1 MAKRPIFIS
10 SNETDSLVKVKEI
23 EFEWHAGL
31 SVSQKQKSIDAL
43 HDAAQK
49 ELNLNNILEISSKSK
64 VSLGISLSAFNLKL
78 RDINNVEGTVETF
91 FQGSKIFN
99 LGGPYND
106 LYYKTPIEA
115 KRDQRLSE
123 SGDLIGFNY
132 ENKDWPLM
140 PATAFYDWL
149 YCSALQQNKPQA
161 DALLHFDAFS
171 DIEFNPSKSINCQA
185 ASAALYKSL
194 VYKDLIDEAMSSD
207 EKFMSI
213 HKQFKTSNT
222 ITQDTLNF

>member
-10 SNETDSLVKVKEI
+10 SDDSDSLVEVKEI

-31 SVSQKQKSIDAL
+31 SVSQKQKSIDSL
-43 HDAAQK
+43 HGAAQK
-49 ELNLNNILEISSKSK
+49 DLNLNNILEISSKSK

-78 RDINNVEGTVETF
+78 RDTNNVEGTVETF

-123 SGDLIGFNY
+123 SGDLIAFNY
-132 ENKDWPLM
+132 ENKDWPLS
-140 PATAFYDWL
+140 PATVFYDWL
-149 YCSALQQNKPQA
+149 YCSALQQNKPEA
-161 DALLHFDAFS
+161 EALLHFDAFS

-185 ASAALYKSL
+185 SSAALYKSM
-194 VYKDLIDEAMSSD
+194 VNRNLIDEAMGSV
-207 EKFMSI
+207 EKFISL
-213 HKQFKTSNT
+213 HKQFKTSST
-222 ITQDTLNF
+222 MTQDLLNF